1 MIGGFNSWSDF
12 QEGPIPVGICD
23 SAKAGFIFQPRQ
35 GRPLFLAAVEARF
48 FRAVKF
54 FYVCSASSSALEGC
68 TWTDFPPIMPVQH
81 LRHRRFADRF
91 QESDR
96 LWLSLDLELEILS
109 QVP

>member
-54 FYVCSASSSALEGC
+54 FMSVRLLPLHWRVVPGLTFRQLCRFSISDTVDLLTAFKNRTGFG
-68 TWTDFPPIMPVQH
+68 FP
-81 LRHRRFADRF
+81 
-91 QESDR
+91 
-96 LWLSLDLELEILS
+96 
-109 QVP
+109 